1 MMTTEYGTGLLLYIL
16 CVMCTCRLYCDNT
29 RHIYSMLYS
38 PLPATLAAA
47 LFHCWWS
54 SRRCTSCRNIL
65 VTCRSSLCYSGKCS
79 EKCWCR
85 RFFIL

>member
-1 MMTTEYGTGLLLYIL
+1 
-16 CVMCTCRLYCDNT
+16 
-29 RHIYSMLYS
+29 MLYS

-54 SRRCTSCRNIL
+54 SRRCTSRRNIL
-65 VTCRSSLCYSGKCS
+65 VTCWSSLCYSGKCT

-85 RFFIL
+85 RFFVL